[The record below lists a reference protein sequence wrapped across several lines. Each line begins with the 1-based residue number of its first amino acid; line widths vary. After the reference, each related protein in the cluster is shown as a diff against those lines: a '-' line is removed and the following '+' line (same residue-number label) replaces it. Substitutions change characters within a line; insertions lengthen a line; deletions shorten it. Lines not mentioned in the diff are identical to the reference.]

1 MAVKIRLAR
10 RGRKKAPFYHIV
22 VADARAPR
30 DGKFIEKIG
39 SYNPMTVPATI
50 QLDSD
55 RAIDWIEKGAQPTDT
70 ARAILRFRGVMYR
83 LHLLRGVKKG
93 ALTMEQADQL
103 YKDKV
108 AEKDSKVAERIA
120 KTEAEQEAFR
130 KIVDGTAK
138 AAPVAVEAEQE
149 AQDAFKA
156 EGASEEAAPAA
167 PAATSEEE

>member
-22 VADARAPR
+22 VADARSPR

-50 QLDSD
+50 QLDND
-55 RAIDWIEKGAQPTDT
+55 KAIDWIDKGAQPTDT

-83 LHLLRGVKKG
+83 LHLLKGVKKG

-103 YKDKV
+103 YADKV
-108 AEKDSKVAERIA
+108 ADKDAKVAARVA
-120 KTEAEQEAFR
+120 KTEAEQEALR

-138 AAPVAVEAEQE
+138 AAPVVIEAEQE
-149 AQDAFKA
+149 VQDAFKA
-156 EGASEEAAPAA
+156 EGAG
-167 PAATSEEE
+167 EEE